1 MQKWGA
7 MFHRHFGQ
15 HRMLGGAAVLA
26 LTQFGASLAGLIRDN
41 VLASTFSA
49 RGEVGVVDTYI
60 ASFRPSDFLLQTFI
74 LSAVGTVLVPMIA
87 GYREK
92 SDKRGMEDLLAGA
105 IGAGALLFGA
115 LALIL
120 AVLFPR
126 IAPAFVNFQ
135 GDQLLL
141 YIRFG
146 RIALLTNFLFVFGN
160 VYGQYLMTT
169 QRYWIYGIT
178 PILYTVGTI
187 VGTIVLTPL
196 HGAYGPILGT
206 LAGTIVFVI
215 LRIWAVHASGVA
227 LRIRLWHPDIGQMG
241 LLMIPRMVALS
252 ALQLQLLFFDKFASG
267 LDAGSVMLNAYARN
281 FQSVIVG
288 VAGIAVA
295 QSAFALLSQAAVRGE
310 RDRFMIYVRKGVG
323 LLLILT
329 IPGAIALALLA
340 PLAAR
345 LVHIT
350 EYLPTFRVILLA
362 YVISIPFESI
372 NHLLLR
378 SYYATKHTLVPAF
391 GMVVSV
397 AVAVSIAWKYLPV
410 LGVQALGIGY
420 TAGAVSMTVLL
431 AILLPLRLMRMQ
443 LRVESNVS

>member
-1 MQKWGA
+1 
-7 MFHRHFGQ
+7 
-15 HRMLGGAAVLA
+15 
-26 LTQFGASLAGLIRDN
+26 
-41 VLASTFSA
+41 
-49 RGEVGVVDTYI
+49 
-60 ASFRPSDFLLQTFI
+60 
-74 LSAVGTVLVPMIA
+74 
-87 GYREK
+87 
-92 SDKRGMEDLLAGA
+92 
-105 IGAGALLFGA
+105 
-115 LALIL
+115 
-120 AVLFPR
+120 
-126 IAPAFVNFQ
+126 
-135 GDQLLL
+135 
-141 YIRFG
+141 
-146 RIALLTNFLFVFGN
+146 
-160 VYGQYLMTT
+160 
-169 QRYWIYGIT
+169 
-178 PILYTVGTI
+178 
-187 VGTIVLTPL
+187 
-196 HGAYGPILGT
+196 
-206 LAGTIVFVI
+206 
-215 LRIWAVHASGVA
+215 
-227 LRIRLWHPDIGQMG
+227 
-241 LLMIPRMVALS
+241 
-252 ALQLQLLFFDKFASG
+252 
-267 LDAGSVMLNAYARN
+267 
-281 FQSVIVG
+281 
-288 VAGIAVA
+288 
-295 QSAFALLSQAAVRGE
+295 
-310 RDRFMIYVRKGVG
+310 MIYVRKGVG